1 VLSYESAKIIMI
13 PTTEITE
20 NTALSAKSGVFA
32 AAIFVVAC
40 VSIVFAC
47 IPFTPIRIK
56 DK

>member
-1 VLSYESAKIIMI
+1 MLSYESAKIIMI